1 MKGKNDMA
9 KNTGPASPEAF
20 PEAPA
25 APVKKAEAV
34 YSAAQLTEG
43 YREFG
48 TSRAIVACALKLAG
62 KDSATLAEAR
72 KIIDTF
78 RNREVN

>member
-1 MKGKNDMA
+1 MKGNIAMA
-9 KNTGPASPEAF
+9 KHTEPTAQETA
-20 PEAPA
+20 A
-25 APVKKAEAV
+25 APPAPPVNPAEPL
-34 YSAAQLTEG
+34 YTAAQLTEG

-62 KDSATLAEAR
+62 KDKATLAEAR

-78 RNREVN
+78 RKKEVK